1 MATTQIL
8 GPVLAFAK
16 HHPFVI
22 LLSAFCVYLLSNRY
36 QRKLHRIPGPW
47 LRSISTIPRMWSV
60 YRGRS
65 HEDDLA
71 LHRKY
76 GKIVRVAPNTLSI
89 SDPQEI
95 NQIYGAGTKFYKSR
109 FFELSAVYDEEGLV
123 PDTFVLADKELHS
136 RMKRNAANAYSMN
149 GVVQMES
156 WLDGPTERL
165 LQILGEHAAK
175 QTPCDLGELL
185 KRYAMDAVFSLTFGK
200 DLDFL
205 RKGDQTGMMKTIEVF
220 TDYMAIVSI
229 TPYLPH
235 TRHSFPSPLSQFGQV
250 PWTHRFLLGNTTI
263 ANWFLGSASASQD
276 DMIALANAQIAAATH
291 RAAQEDEDEEEP
303 TTTTTTTPSR
313 PHTFLTRLLAN
324 ARANPA
330 LLSPR
335 DITTHAFGNISAG
348 SDTTAT
354 ALRAVF
360 IHLLAH
366 PPAHA
371 RLRAELAAAAQ
382 QPARYADAAALP
394 YLAATIREAMRLHP
408 SVGML
413 LERTADVPAR
423 LCGRV
428 VPPRTVVGVNPWVV
442 QRDGR
447 VFDEPDAFVPERWL
461 TGDEGRL
468 RRMRR
473 SFFAFGA
480 GAHTCSGRWMAV
492 VEMTR
497 CVAAVVAAFDFEL
510 AGKGE
515 GVGFTNRW
523 FTGQYGLEVVVRER
537 EGGK

>member
-1 MATTQIL
+1 
-8 GPVLAFAK
+8 
-16 HHPFVI
+16 
-22 LLSAFCVYLLSNRY
+22 
-36 QRKLHRIPGPW
+36 
-47 LRSISTIPRMWSV
+47 
-60 YRGRS
+60 
-65 HEDDLA
+65 
-71 LHRKY
+71 
-76 GKIVRVAPNTLSI
+76 
-89 SDPQEI
+89 
-95 NQIYGAGTKFYKSR
+95 
-109 FFELSAVYDEEGLV
+109 
-123 PDTFVLADKELHS
+123 
-136 RMKRNAANAYSMN
+136 
-149 GVVQMES
+149 
-156 WLDGPTERL
+156 
-165 LQILGEHAAK
+165 
-175 QTPCDLGELL
+175 
-185 KRYAMDAVFSLTFGK
+185 
-200 DLDFL
+200 
-205 RKGDQTGMMKTIEVF
+205 
-220 TDYMAIVSI
+220 
-229 TPYLPH
+229 
-235 TRHSFPSPLSQFGQV
+235 
-250 PWTHRFLLGNTTI
+250 
-263 ANWFLGSASASQD
+263 
-276 DMIALANAQIAAATH
+276 MIALAAAQIAAATH
-291 RAAQEDEDEEEP
+291 RAAPEDADEDEP
-303 TTTTTTTPSR
+303 TTGTTLSR

-335 DITTHAFGNISAG
+335 DITTHAFGNIAAG

-354 ALRAVF
+354 DLRAVF

-366 PPAHA
+366 P
-371 RLRAELAAAAQ
+371 
-382 QPARYADAAALP
+382 PARYADAAALP

-413 LERTADVPAR
+413 LERTADEPAR

-461 TGDEGRL
+461 AGDEGRL

-523 FTGQYGLEVVVRER
+523 FTGQYGLEVVGRER
-537 EGGK
+537 GAR